1 MQMPKDWRELLE
13 DQLKAAYY
21 KKLEEFV
28 LSERQSHTNSIFPGD
43 DQVFHAFELTPV
55 SKVKVLVLGQDPY
68 PTRSHAHGLAF
79 SVQPTV
85 KPLPASL
92 RNIFKELNS
101 DLGIPAP
108 TTGNLSA
115 WAEQGVLLMNTVL
128 TVREGEANSHQKQGW
143 EKLTDSIIERLSQR
157 STPIVFVLWGKPAQ
171 KKESLIDTSKHAVIQ
186 SAHPSPLSASRG
198 FLGSKPFSQINQ
210 LLMKM
215 GQAQIDWRLS

>member
-1 MQMPKDWRELLE
+1 MQMPQDWRELLE

-28 LSERQSHTNSIFPGD
+28 RAERKSHPKSIFPSD

-68 PTRSHAHGLAF
+68 PTLGHAHGLAF

-108 TTGNLSA
+108 ATGNLSS

-143 EKLTDSIIERLSQR
+143 EKLTDSIIEKLSER
-157 STPIVFVLWGKPAQ
+157 STPIVFVLWGNPAQ
-171 KKESLIDTSKHAVIQ
+171 KKETLIDTSKHAVIK
-186 SAHPSPLSASRG
+186 SAHPSPLAASRG
-198 FLGSKPFSQINQ
+198 FFGSKPFSQINQ
-210 LLMKM
+210 LLKKI
-215 GQAQIDWRLS
+215 GQTQIDWRLT